1 MKKALE
7 ADTRKWVML
16 QQLRGRAPGIK
27 LLRGGHPNP
36 LAHFAVMPERVRFGH
51 VLVARLR

>member
-7 ADTRKWVML
+7 ADTRKRAML

-27 LLRGGHPNP
+27 RLRGGHPNP
-36 LAHFAVMPERVRFGH
+36 LGHSAVMPERVRFGH
-51 VLVARLR
+51 VLVACLR